1 MKYPVFRSTEDC
13 RPLPVVNV
21 QDPHLKT
28 LYTHFSMN
36 HSEIDFVLKIS
47 SSSRY
52 STCELR
58 EVETERSWSV
68 CRFSMK
74 GPLNSMSVASMA
86 LRNGTYVAQR

>member
-1 MKYPVFRSTEDC
+1 MKYPVLGVPKIAVR
-13 RPLPVVNV
+13 LPVVNV

-28 LYTHFSMN
+28 LYTHFSMS

-47 SSSRY
+47 SSSRH

-74 GPLNSMSVASMA
+74 GLLNSMSVASMA
-86 LRNGTYVAQR
+86 LRNGT